1 MIPAPPTA
9 VHLVVGGRRRILPVV
24 GAGHYGRRMLTIRAP
39 FAITPRP
46 SSSPAD
52 TDVPVVGVTTF
63 DKVFAGPSLVGTS
76 VVQMVS
82 AVGGT
87 GPLCYVALERVEGS
101 LDGVPGA
108 FALQHVGVVVAGVPS
123 LALEVVAGSGT
134 DGLVGLSGSGTIEH
148 TADGA
153 VLTLAYSLPG

>member
-1 MIPAPPTA
+1 
-9 VHLVVGGRRRILPVV
+9 
-24 GAGHYGRRMLTIRAP
+24 MLTIRAP
-39 FAITPRP
+39 FTITPRP
-46 SSSPAD
+46 SSSPSD

-87 GPLCYVALERVEGS
+87 GPLSYVALERVEGS
-101 LDGVPGA
+101 LDGATGA
-108 FALQHVGVVVAGVPS
+108 FVLQHLGVVVAGVPS
-123 LALEVVAGSGT
+123 LSLAVVAGPGT
-134 DGLVGLSGSGTIEH
+134 GGLADLSGSGTIEH
-148 TADGA
+148 GADGA